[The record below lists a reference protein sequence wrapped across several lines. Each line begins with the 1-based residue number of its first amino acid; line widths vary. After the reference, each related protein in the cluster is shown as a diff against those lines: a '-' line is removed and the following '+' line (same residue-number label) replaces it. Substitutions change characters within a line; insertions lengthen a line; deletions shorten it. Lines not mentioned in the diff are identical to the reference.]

1 MSIELLQLLGIDQ
14 KVKKRIQG
22 HTAISGVPGFPV
34 QAHTA
39 LKSMVWGVWVCVLCH
54 IQLFVTPW
62 TVAHQA
68 PLSVRFSRQ
77 EYCSGLPL
85 SSPGDPTNPGI
96 EPKSPVSPTSRLNS
110 LPLSY
115 LGSPKSTVL
124 KHNSMPPLLPSSPL
138 PSLPPFC
145 S

>member
-14 KVKKRIQG
+14 KVKKLIQR
-22 HTAISGVPGFPV
+22 HTAISVVPGFTV
-34 QAHTA
+34 KAHTA

-124 KHNSMPPLLPSSPL
+124 KHNSMPSLLPSSPL

>member
-1 MSIELLQLLGIDQ
+1 MSIELVQLLGIDQ
-14 KVKKRIQG
+14 EVKKLIQG
-22 HTAISGVPGFPV
+22 HTAISGVPGLPV

-39 LKSMVWGVWVCVLCH
+39 LKSMVRGVWVCVLCH
-54 IQLFVTPW
+54 IQLFATPW
-62 TVAHQA
+62 AVAHQT
-68 PLSVRFSRQ
+68 PLSMRFSRQ

-85 SSPGDPTNPGI
+85 PSPGDPPDPGI
-96 EPKSPVSPTSRLNS
+96 EPTSLVSPTSHLNS
-110 LPLSY
+110 LPLSH